1 MIKIFQINNNTAEQ
15 RIDKFLKRQF
25 ISLTQSFIEKNL
37 RKKNILLNDH
47 TTKSN
52 YIVQVGDKV
61 TIKNFNKEIYP
72 KFEKKKNILNI
83 NNSLKNNFKKS
94 TLYENENFLVIDK
107 WSGIATQGG
116 TNIIISIDT
125 IIKSISPNYNLVHR
139 LDKETAGLMII
150 AKNLKYTK
158 LFGQLFKS
166 QKLKKTYL
174 ALCDGKPK
182 LKESYVDLL
191 IDSHDKGKAIKTK
204 TFYKVLSYNEKTS
217 LIKFIPKT
225 GKKHQIRIVAK
236 NLGCPIVGDLKYNLN
251 KTKQKENLKLNSFKL
266 QFNIEDDQFNIQSG
280 LPKDFTDYLG
290 LKNIKFNSKII

>member
-125 IIKSISPNYNLVHR
+125 IIKSISPYYNLVHR

>member
-125 IIKSISPNYNLVHR
+125 IIKNISPNYNLVHR

-191 IDSHDKGKAIKTK
+191 IDSHDKGKSIKTK

>member
-1 MIKIFQINNNTAEQ
+1 LIKIFQINNNTAEQ

-125 IIKSISPNYNLVHR
+125 IIKNISPNYNLVHR

-191 IDSHDKGKAIKTK
+191 IDSHDKGKAIKTT

-266 QFNIEDDQFNIQSG
+266 QFNIEDDQFNIQSE